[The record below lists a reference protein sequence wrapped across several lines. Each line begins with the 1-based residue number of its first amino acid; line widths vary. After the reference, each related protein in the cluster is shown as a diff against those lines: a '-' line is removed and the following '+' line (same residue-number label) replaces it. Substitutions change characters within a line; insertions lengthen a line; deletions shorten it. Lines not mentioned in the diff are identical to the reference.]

1 MQRPLVLIM
10 RYLFMSDVRNASV
23 ALIISEAISFRQDGQ
38 T

>member
-1 MQRPLVLIM
+1 
-10 RYLFMSDVRNASV
+10 MSDVRNASV